1 MPEFDRL
8 SGCIEWIDL
17 SFVKRQRTPKWT
29 IQVGIQCHLAGMSL
43 QYTSKHLESLGVGR
57 SHVAI
62 HDWVHKADLQPASTV
77 TEDQIAVDETM
88 IRINGDD
95 HWLYGAVGP
104 ETNEIIHPGLSATTT
119 KQTPRWFLDELHQQC
134 YLDETVFLV
143 DGANY
148 LGPVLNE
155 DGDRFQVISSGNRNA
170 IEHISYNIES
180 RKSSFAN
187 SFSHVDAETAQSWLN
202 AFAVYHNSRQ
212 N

>member
-1 MPEFDRL
+1 MAEFDRL

-17 SFVKRQRTPKWT
+17 SFVERQRTPEWA
-29 IQVGIQCHLAGMSL
+29 IQVGIRCHLAGMSL
-43 QYTSKHLESLGVGR
+43 RDTSKHLESLGVSR

-62 HDWVHKADLQPASTV
+62 HDWVHKAELQPVSTV
-77 TEDQIAVDETM
+77 TKDQIAVDEKM

-95 HWLYGAVGP
+95 YWLYGAIDP
-104 ETNEIIHPGLSATTT
+104 ETNEIIHLSLFPTTT
-119 KQTPRWFLDELHQQC
+119 KQTTRWFLDELHHQC
-134 YLDETVFLV
+134 RLNDSVFLV

-148 LGPVLNE
+148 LGPVLDE
-155 DGDRFQVISSGNRNA
+155 DGYRFQVISNGNRNA
-170 IEHISYNIES
+170 IERVFCEIE
-180 RKSSFAN
+180 RRTSSFAN